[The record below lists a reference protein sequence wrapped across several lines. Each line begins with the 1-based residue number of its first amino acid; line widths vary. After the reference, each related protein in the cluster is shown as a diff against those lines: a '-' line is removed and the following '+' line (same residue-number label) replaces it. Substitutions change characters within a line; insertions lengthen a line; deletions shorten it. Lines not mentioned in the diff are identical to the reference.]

1 MDYKDVL
8 NNLVDDMIEDAVLN
22 TLETVSNLQKDS
34 KDVLIE
40 ILEEDGASET
50 EIAMAKHFVEKY
62 VDVLNDL
69 IDDEFEIMELDCNGD
84 CEHCSISI
92 ED

>member
-22 TLETVSNLQKDS
+22 TLESVSNLQEDS

-40 ILEEDGASET
+40 IMEEDGATET

-69 IDDEFEIMELDCNGD
+69 IDDEFEIMELDCDLD
-84 CEHCSISI
+84 CENCTI
-92 ED
+92 EFED